1 MVSAPSPQRSVDDQP
16 DRAEHR
22 GLLHAPDDELELA
35 AAVPQVFDAGES
47 LTLVL
52 GDRLARVG
60 PRHPRSQVVE
70 ALADRT
76 CQLGGV
82 RLRDAFEHEPVAE
95 VDGLR
100 HAHGCELR
108 SCGYPRPGCFPRGSG
123 GCDGGRRVRA
133 LVCPELGGEEV
144 LRVDELPSPECG
156 PRAVRIGAR
165 AASVNFPDTLV
176 IRGQYQ
182 YRYDPPFVPG
192 HECAGTVLEVG
203 DEVDG
208 FASGDRVL
216 AMTGTAAF
224 AEEVVADTAGGIDQ
238 VYRIP
243 DAMPFDEAAGFDLTY
258 GTAIHAWRRGQL
270 QPGESVLV
278 LGAAGG
284 CGSAA
289 LQVAKAM
296 GAFVIAAAGGAEKLA
311 IAEQCGADAVVD
323 YRTEPVSERVK
334 ELTGGNGVDLVFD
347 PVGGSDFR
355 EYLRGL
361 AWNGR
366 YLVVGFASGEIPQI
380 GLNLVLLKSIAVV
393 GVAYRRVRAP
403 RPGGERRRVRTAL
416 PLVRRRVAAAR
427 HRSSVPVGAGWRR
440 APRREQP
447 RCARKGHH
455 RDRLRRSR
463 INL

>member
-1 MVSAPSPQRSVDDQP
+1 M
-16 DRAEHR
+16 
-22 GLLHAPDDELELA
+22 
-35 AAVPQVFDAGES
+35 
-47 LTLVL
+47 
-52 GDRLARVG
+52 
-60 PRHPRSQVVE
+60 
-70 ALADRT
+70 
-76 CQLGGV
+76 
-82 RLRDAFEHEPVAE
+82 
-95 VDGLR
+95 
-100 HAHGCELR
+100 
-108 SCGYPRPGCFPRGSG
+108 
-123 GCDGGRRVRA
+123 
-133 LVCPELGGEEV
+133 
-144 LRVDELPSPECG
+144 
-156 PRAVRIGAR
+156 RIGAR

-224 AEEVVADTAGGIDQ
+224 AEEVVADTGGASTRCIASPTPC
-238 VYRIP
+238 RSTRP
-243 DAMPFDEAAGFDLTY
+243 PGSTSR
-258 GTAIHAWRRGQL
+258 TAPPSTAWRRGQL

-311 IAEQCGADAVVD
+311 VAERCGADAVVD

-393 GVAYRRVRAP
+393 GVAYGASARRDPA
-403 RPGGERRRVRTAL
+403 GN
-416 PLVRRRVAAAR
+416 AAAFAQLFR
-427 HRSSVPVGAGWRR
+427 WYDEGLLRPVIGHRFPLAQGGDALRVVSNR
-440 APRREQP
+440 AALGKVIIEI
-447 RCARKGHH
+447 A
-455 RDRLRRSR
+455 
-463 INL
+463 